1 MSDIDIGTFNPDQA
15 KRVWE
20 STKWVERQGSTRP
33 QGLDRPTPA
42 GIYFRNDSGH
52 TVPGYGCVQVTGT
65 VEIGGQNYF
74 TVVRPISWTA
84 AVVGPFLFNGPN
96 EVVDGELGTAQNGPV
111 YRAINSTDD
120 TLAVGMRIGPAAGS
134 FEMRKGCLYSYLG
147 TDAVID
153 DCIKLISN
161 ETPLLAVATGSIPA
175 NGSGTA
181 TVKIPSSGDWSAG
194 SVTYT
199 VRNASASSISDGA
212 FLLMLPVDAKWKVV
226 EICP

>member
-96 EVVDGELGTAQNGPV
+96 EVLDGELGTAQNGPV

-120 TLAVGMRIGPAAGS
+120 TLAVGMRIGPATSS

-147 TDAVID
+147 ADAVID

-161 ETPLLAVATGSIPA
+161 ETPIIAVAGSGIAA
-175 NGSGTA
+175 NGSGTV
-181 TVKIPSSGDWSAG
+181 TKKDPSSGDWVAG
-194 SVTYT
+194 TETYT
-199 VRNASASSISDGA
+199 ARNLSATAITVGA
-212 FLLMLPVDAKWKVV
+212 NVKCFPVDAKWSAV
-226 EICP
+226 EIC